1 MLTPRPTH
9 FLARRNAWGAD
20 LTWAVLVTY
29 YAFIFSMPFLIFE
42 LGFVGS
48 SIPKTLGYLFMMTT
62 LLKPRLCYRRVDK
75 TVWFFASYLVID
87 MLIALRT
94 FLILPEPDSS
104 FVAIAVT
111 AGFQTLVQLLVLFW
125 VSSNLMAD
133 EQIARGSLFSLAAGS
148 ILLGVIQALGYTGE
162 AEYTDGRI
170 AAFGTNPNLIAGFL
184 VLGLLIL
191 LGLAYGQANMNRKAR
206 SCFWFFSAILFIGIM
221 RTGSRGS
228 ILALLAGCIVFVLH
242 RASLSQRIKL
252 WTIVVVGIG
261 LLVIASFTV
270 DTMRT
275 RWERTL
281 FEGDT
286 AGRDDINAQAEDM
299 IAEKPF
305 FGWGPSYHQI
315 ELARR
320 VSYPGP
326 VRDFHN
332 LYFHM
337 LTEVGLL
344 GSIPFFLGVFVC
356 LKSAWR
362 ARNTSQGI
370 LPLAML
376 ISILAE
382 SVSATTSSERVTWL
396 TFAYAAASATYP
408 FVRREALSFETIK
421 LRRAHPGTSQ
431 PVLSSPSR
439 YQRRSV

>member
-1 MLTPRPTH
+1 
-9 FLARRNAWGAD
+9 
-20 LTWAVLVTY
+20 
-29 YAFIFSMPFLIFE
+29 
-42 LGFVGS
+42 
-48 SIPKTLGYLFMMTT
+48 
-62 LLKPRLCYRRVDK
+62 
-75 TVWFFASYLVID
+75 
-87 MLIALRT
+87 
-94 FLILPEPDSS
+94 
-104 FVAIAVT
+104 
-111 AGFQTLVQLLVLFW
+111 
-125 VSSNLMAD
+125 
-133 EQIARGSLFSLAAGS
+133 
-148 ILLGVIQALGYTGE
+148 
-162 AEYTDGRI
+162 
-170 AAFGTNPNLIAGFL
+170 
-184 VLGLLIL
+184 
-191 LGLAYGQANMNRKAR
+191 AR

-252 WTIVVVGIG
+252 WTIVVVGIC
-261 LLVIASFTV
+261 LLVIASLTV
-270 DTMRT
+270 VTMPT
-275 RWERTL
+275 RWERTV

-370 LPLAML
+370 LPLALLTSML
-376 ISILAE
+376 AMNISVNMAG
-382 SVSATTSSERVTWL
+382 ERTLWL
-396 TFAYAAASATYP
+396 TLAYTAASATYP
-408 FVRREALSFETIK
+408 IVRRQALS
-421 LRRAHPGTSQ
+421 
-431 PVLSSPSR
+431 
-439 YQRRSV
+439 

>member
-1 MLTPRPTH
+1 
-9 FLARRNAWGAD
+9 
-20 LTWAVLVTY
+20 
-29 YAFIFSMPFLIFE
+29 MPFLIFE

-133 EQIARGSLFSLAAGS
+133 KQIARGALFSLAAGS
-148 ILLGVIQALGYTGE
+148 ILLGVIQALGYTGDGGVGL
-162 AEYTDGRI
+162 TDGRI

-191 LGLAYGQANMNRKAR
+191 LGLAYGQANMNRKVRA
-206 SCFWFFSAILFIGIM
+206 CFWFFSALLFIEIM

-228 ILALLAGCIVFVLH
+228 ILALLAGCSVFVLH

-252 WTIVVVGIG
+252 WTIVMVGIG

-326 VRDFHN
+326 VSDFHN

-344 GSIPFFLGVFVC
+344 GSLPFFLGVFVC
-356 LKSAWR
+356 FKSAWR

-408 FVRREALSFETIK
+408 LVRREALSFETIK